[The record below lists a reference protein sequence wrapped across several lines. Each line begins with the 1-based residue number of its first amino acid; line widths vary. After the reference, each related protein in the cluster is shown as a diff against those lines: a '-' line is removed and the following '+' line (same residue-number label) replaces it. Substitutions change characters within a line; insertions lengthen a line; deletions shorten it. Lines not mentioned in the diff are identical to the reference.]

1 MFSRE
6 QSEDPAIKPFM
17 DAKDISK
24 ISFQSEQAFTYNIS
38 SNDQLFHGNSTVCIP
53 YRKYGVHKSCRE
65 IWAVYFFF

>member
-1 MFSRE
+1 
-6 QSEDPAIKPFM
+6 M

-53 YRKYGVHKSCRE
+53 YRKYGVHKSCR
-65 IWAVYFFF
+65 